1 MFSVENLPAL
11 NAALN
16 GTAGILLAIGYYYI
30 RQGNMSAH
38 KKLMISAFVVS
49 AIFLVSYLIYHAQ
62 AGSTKFLGTGFI
74 RPVYFTILIS
84 HIILAAAIVPMAI
97 ITMYRGLKARY
108 DKHKKIAR
116 WTLPIWLYVS
126 VTGVIIYVMLY
137 HLYPHS

>member
-1 MFSVENLPAL
+1 MLSVENLPAL

-30 RQGNMSAH
+30 RQGNMTAH
-38 KKLMISAFVVS
+38 KKIMISAFVVS
-49 AIFLVSYLIYHAQ
+49 SVFLVSYLIYHAH

-97 ITMYRGLKARY
+97 ITMFRGLKARY
-108 DKHKKIAR
+108 DTHKKIAR

-126 VTGVIIYVMLY
+126 VTGVIIYFLLY
-137 HLYPHS
+137 HIYPHS

>member
-1 MFSVENLPAL
+1 MLSVDNLPAL
-11 NAALN
+11 NAVLN
-16 GTAGILLAIGYYYI
+16 GTAGILLVIGYYYI
-30 RQGNMSAH
+30 RQGNMAAH
-38 KKLMISAFVVS
+38 KKVMISAFVVS
-49 AIFLVSYLIYHAQ
+49 SIFLVSYLIYHAH

-74 RPVYFTILIS
+74 RPVYFSILIS

-97 ITMYRGLKARY
+97 ITMFRGLKERY
-108 DKHKKIAR
+108 DKHKRIAR

>member
-1 MFSVENLPAL
+1 MLSIENLPAI

-16 GTAGILLAIGYYYI
+16 GTAGILLAIGYYFI
-30 RQGNMSAH
+30 KQGNMAAH
-38 KKLMISAFVVS
+38 KKAMISAFVVS
-49 AIFLVSYLIYHAQ
+49 SIFLVSYLVYHAH

-84 HIILAAAIVPMAI
+84 HIILAAVIVPMAI
-97 ITMYRGLKARY
+97 ITMFRGLKARY

-126 VTGVIIYVMLY
+126 VTGVMIYFMLY
-137 HLYPHS
+137 HIYPHS